1 MTLEPAKTPE
11 EREKQ
16 MELIKEWNN
25 WNNQMEKELKE
36 RWIKHRDEFEKKYAD
51 KIAYLKEEIQCI
63 SEDIQKRER
72 EIKRLKRNLDELE
85 SILDFY

>member
-11 EREKQ
+11 EIKEQ
-16 MELIKEWNN
+16 MKLIKEWND
-25 WNNQMEKELKE
+25 WNKQMKEEIEELC
-36 RWIKHRDEFEKKYAD
+36 IKHRDEFKKKYAD

-72 EIKRLKRNLDELE
+72 EIKRLKRDLDELE
-85 SILDFY
+85 SILNFY